1 MLLGEEVS
9 ERESMM
15 FKRLAALTVLI
26 VSPVLAQAPKLADS
40 LYSLTVNPADH
51 PDMAYVWLLDEGKYS
66 IEPDGRM
73 KNTTRQVVQI
83 LKPEGADAYRER
95 RFTWNPEHQKLTV
108 NWMRVVKPNGEVISE
123 KPEQVQDSDVPA
135 EMGVPMYTAAKVKR
149 MSLSG
154 LEPGTILD
162 FSITTETDAPLMPGE
177 FFVSWRV
184 TTPTYVV
191 RSNLEVDFPVSMSP
205 RINERNLD
213 FKRAEK
219 TQNGRRFYSWTKAN
233 VSRFRGEPYAPDSAL
248 QGMTVSVSPSFDWNA
263 IGKWYVPIARD
274 AYAITPPV
282 EEKMKSVLTGARTL
296 DDSIRRIH
304 KWVAQDIRYVAIEL
318 GRGGYVPRNAETVV
332 RTGFGDCKDKA
343 MLFVAALRKIGVT
356 GYPVLL
362 NIYGL
367 ERKETPSLGQFN
379 HMIAAVKRV
388 NGYEFA
394 DLTAGNYAFGKLPRS
409 EQGNLAVLVRDND
422 SEEITLPESPSSDA
436 LIDATITGKLGEDG
450 IFTGRYEEARRGYLE
465 ATMRDVFRNPLDSA
479 KRLTFGRAVTGLY
492 FDRPETDS
500 LVAFD
505 GKDLSAEVKVSTKI
519 TRAKMVSKV
528 GDVNL
533 LTNPLRPMESYSR
546 VADAMENDND
556 RKLPYDM
563 SKLTP
568 QYTTHSVVRIKLPV
582 GWTATLPKSEKLTG
596 PVARYEVSYTQV
608 GDELRIERTL
618 AGLKGIVPASRRL
631 EIVEQLRKMGSD
643 DAKLIVLKGAPH
655 SLADR

>member
-1 MLLGEEVS
+1 MFYRLSVAGLLI
-9 ERESMM
+9 
-15 FKRLAALTVLI
+15 A
-26 VSPVLAQAPKLADS
+26 SPILAQTPRIADS
-40 LYSLTVNPADH
+40 LYSLTVNPQDHADL
-51 PDMAYVWLLDEGKYS
+51 AYVWLLDEGKWN
-66 IEPDGRM
+66 IESNGRT

-83 LKPEGADAYRER
+83 LKPEGAEAYRER

-108 NWMRVVKPNGEVISE
+108 NWMRVVKPNGEVISAQ
-123 KPEQVQDSDVPA
+123 PEQVQDSDVPA

-162 FSITTETDAPLMPGE
+162 FSITTETDASMMPGD
-177 FFVSWRV
+177 FFISWRV

-191 RSNLEVDFPVSMSP
+191 RSNLEVNAPASMNP
-205 RINERNLD
+205 RISERNLN

-219 TQNGRRFYSWTKAN
+219 TENGRKLYVWRTAN
-233 VSRFRGEPYAPDSAL
+233 VSRFRGEPYAPDSVL
-248 QGMTVSVSPSFDWNA
+248 QGMTVSVSPSFNWDA

-274 AYAITPPV
+274 AYAISPSV
-282 EEKMKSVLTGARTL
+282 EEKMKSVLTGAKSL

-343 MLFVAALRKIGVT
+343 MLFLAALKKIGVT

-362 NIYGL
+362 NIYGA

-379 HMIAAVKRV
+379 HMIAAVKRGK
-388 NGYEFA
+388 GYEFA
-394 DLTAGNYAFGKLPRS
+394 DLTAGNYAFAKLPRS
-409 EQGNLAVLVRDND
+409 EQGNLAVVVKEND

-436 LIDATITGKLGEDG
+436 LIDAAISGKLGEDG
-450 IFTGRYEEARRGYLE
+450 VFAGRYEETRRGYLE
-465 ATMRDVFRNPLDSA
+465 ATMREVFKDPLDPA
-479 KRLTFGRAVTGLY
+479 KRSNFGRAITGLY

-505 GKDLSAEVKVSTKI
+505 GKDLSAEVKVSAKI
-519 TRAKMVSKV
+519 TKARMVTRI

-546 VADAMENDND
+546 VADAIAEDND

-563 SKLTP
+563 SKFTP

-582 GWTATLPKSEKLTG
+582 GWTAILPKSEKLTG

-618 AGLKGIVPASRRL
+618 TGLKGVVPVSRRQ

-643 DAKLIVLKGAPH
+643 EAKLIVLKGSPH
-655 SLADR
+655 SLADH

>member
-1 MLLGEEVS
+1 
-9 ERESMM
+9 M
-15 FKRLAALTVLI
+15 FNRITVLSLLI
-26 VSPVLAQAPKLADS
+26 ASPALAQAPTVQDS
-40 LYSLTVNPADH
+40 LYSMTVNPGDH
-51 PDMAYVWLLDEGKYS
+51 TDLAYVWLLDEGKYS
-66 IEPDGRM
+66 IEADGRV

-83 LKPEGADAYRER
+83 LKPEGAEAYRER
-95 RFTWNPEHQKLTV
+95 RLTWNPEHQKLTV
-108 NWMRVVKPNGEVISE
+108 NWMRVVRPNGEVISA

-135 EMGVPMYTAAKVKR
+135 EMGVPMYTATKVRR

-154 LEPGTILD
+154 LEAGTILD
-162 FSITTETDAPLMPGE
+162 FSITTETDASMMPGE

-191 RSNLEVDFPVSMSP
+191 RSNLEVDVPTAMSP
-205 RINERNLD
+205 LITERNLD
-213 FKRAEK
+213 FKRAER
-219 TQNGRRFYSWTKAN
+219 TENGRRIYTWRKSN
-233 VSRFRGEPYAPDSAL
+233 VNRFRGEPYAPDSAL
-248 QGMTVSVSPSFDWNA
+248 QGMTVSVSPSFKWSA

-274 AYAITPPV
+274 AYAISPSV
-282 EEKMKSVLTGARTL
+282 EEKMKSVLTLARTL
-296 DDSIRRIH
+296 DDSIRAIH

-362 NIYGL
+362 NISGL

-379 HMIAAVKRV
+379 HMIAAVKRGK
-388 NGYEFA
+388 GYEFA
-394 DLTAGNYAFGKLPRS
+394 DLTAGTYPFGKLPRS
-409 EQGNLAVLVRDND
+409 EQGNLAVLVKDNEG
-422 SEEITLPESPSSDA
+422 EEITLPESPSSDA
-436 LIDATITGKLGEDG
+436 IIDAAITGKLSEDG
-450 IFTGRYEEARRGYLE
+450 VFTGRYEEVRHGYLE
-465 ATMRDVFRNPLDSA
+465 ATMRAVFQNPLDSA
-479 KRLTFGRAVTGLY
+479 RRQNFGRAVTGLY

-505 GKDLSAEVKVSTKI
+505 GKDLSAEARVSTKI
-519 TRAKMVSKV
+519 TRAKIVSKI

-546 VADAMENDND
+546 VADAMETDND

-563 SKLTP
+563 AKVTP

-596 PVARYEVSYTQV
+596 PAARYEVSYSQV

-618 AGLKGIVPASRRL
+618 SGLKGVVPASRRL
-631 EIVEQLRKMGSD
+631 EIVEQLRKIGSD
-643 DAKLIVLKGAPH
+643 EAKLIVIKGAPH
-655 SLADR
+655 SLASNR